1 MVLIQK
7 LSFDFA
13 YPCILL
19 VNIFINNH
27 IIICVAGVLFSRL
40 VITNLSSLSL
50 SFLFVGKWRAS
61 ADNARLYFEDDHD
74 NLRIGA
80 WCATDRDN
88 QWLKID
94 LGQVKKV
101 RAIGTQGMKTN

>member
-19 VNIFINNH
+19 VKFFLLII
-27 IIICVAGVLFSRL
+27 IIICVAGV

-101 RAIGTQGMKTN
+101 RAIGTQGMKTNQ

>member
-19 VNIFINNH
+19 VNIFLLII
-27 IIICVAGVLFSRL
+27 IIICVAGV

-101 RAIGTQGMKTN
+101 RAIGTQGMKTNQ